1 MEDILIYTNTK
12 SILENDFTN
21 FPPKPLGTST
31 IKPVDVK
38 IKKYTKYVQ
47 FKKNLKN
54 INIIVNSKINKS
66 EDKTIYG
73 LFLNE
78 FDLEL
83 ISSSLVKMTDI
94 KLILIFFK
102 LISPVWA
109 LIMIARKKNSSFMTK
124 GLVDSF
130 HQNTI
135 FYMSKPEEHI
145 ISHENIHILQA
156 RSLSNMYALIK
167 FNPNKVIDEYQDDSG
182 IYTTEIKKYLKYLC
196 KQSELEARL
205 HELVVSIYRRE
216 GRLPQNFDKTIQAIV
231 KQERVTRSPDIDYDF
246 FLITGF
252 FIDSDRMDFFLDV
265 LIPLL
270 YSNLISYYGDNI
282 SSYKLKRN
290 ALKMASNY

>member
-1 MEDILIYTNTK
+1 MEDILIYTNAK

-73 LFLNE
+73 LFINE

-124 GLVDSF
+124 DRKSTRLNS
-130 HQNTI
+130 
-135 FYMSKPEEHI
+135 
-145 ISHENIHILQA
+145 SH
-156 RSLSNMYALIK
+156 
-167 FNPNKVIDEYQDDSG
+167 
-182 IYTTEIKKYLKYLC
+182 
-196 KQSELEARL
+196 
-205 HELVVSIYRRE
+205 
-216 GRLPQNFDKTIQAIV
+216 
-231 KQERVTRSPDIDYDF
+231 
-246 FLITGF
+246 
-252 FIDSDRMDFFLDV
+252 
-265 LIPLL
+265 
-270 YSNLISYYGDNI
+270 
-282 SSYKLKRN
+282 
-290 ALKMASNY
+290 

>member
-38 IKKYTKYVQ
+38 IQKYTKYVQ

-73 LFLNE
+73 LFINE

-196 KQSELEARL
+196 KQSEL
-205 HELVVSIYRRE
+205 
-216 GRLPQNFDKTIQAIV
+216 
-231 KQERVTRSPDIDYDF
+231 
-246 FLITGF
+246 
-252 FIDSDRMDFFLDV
+252 DRAD
-265 LIPLL
+265 
-270 YSNLISYYGDNI
+270 
-282 SSYKLKRN
+282 
-290 ALKMASNY
+290 A